1 MKGLE
6 ISERYFLAHG
16 APMIE
21 RKFGDYK
28 QRIAAGLV
36 GDGSECYGFDDEISR
51 DHDWGPDF
59 CLWLN
64 KQDYDAIGMK
74 LQEEMAKLPAEF
86 DGIGRREASALGAGR
101 VGVFEIGQFYRR
113 FIGLG
118 SVPADNREWRV
129 VPEDNLAACT
139 NGKVFFDPLGE
150 FTAFRQGLKDF
161 YPEDVRLKK
170 IASRCMTIAQSGQYN
185 FMRCVQREE
194 YVAAQYAETKF
205 CADTISLI
213 FLLNKEYKPFYKW
226 MHRAMKRLPI
236 LGEAVHDLLL
246 EIVNTHESELM
257 EGLYEK
263 KSRLMEETC
272 ALIVERLRKEGLSDS
287 PSDFLL
293 DHGPL
298 VQNKIQDA
306 EIRSLDVWID

>member
-6 ISERYFLAHG
+6 ISERYFLVYG

-21 RKFGDYK
+21 QKFGDYK

-64 KQDYDAIGMK
+64 SQDYEAIGAK
-74 LQEEMAKLPAEF
+74 LQEEFERLPTEF
-86 DGIGRREASALGAGR
+86 EGFPRRQVSAWGAGR

-113 FIGLG
+113 FIGLDR
-118 SVPADNREWRV
+118 VPADNWEWRAI
-129 VPEDNLAACT
+129 PEDSLAACT
-139 NGKVFFDPLGE
+139 NVKVFVAPLGE
-150 FTAFRQGLKDF
+150 FTAFREGLKKF

-185 FMRCVQREE
+185 FMRCVRREE
-194 YVAAQYAETKF
+194 YVAAQYVETKF
-205 CADTISLI
+205 CADTISLT
-213 FLLNKEYKPFYKW
+213 FMLNKEYKPFYKW
-226 MHRAMKRLPI
+226 MHRAMRRLPV

-246 EIVNTHESELM
+246 EIVNTHEADLM
-257 EGLYEK
+257 EGMYEK

-272 ALIVERLRKEGLSDS
+272 ALIVDQLRKEGLSDS

-298 VQNKIQDA
+298 VQNKIQDP
-306 EIRSLDVWID
+306 EIKSLDVWID